1 MKTVVVLIGNSD
13 GKLAQYEWAEFAAQM
28 DTVIGRSATK
38 VHFEG
43 GSAWDAPRQNACWVA
58 EVPADRINALLTEV
72 TEVGRTWRQES
83 AAVLT
88 GDTVF
93 V

>member
-13 GKLAQYEWAEFAAQM
+13 GKLAQHEWAEFAAEM
-28 DTVIGRSATK
+28 DKVVDRSATK
-38 VHFEG
+38 VHFKG

-58 EVPADRINALLTEV
+58 EVPLDRIEGMLTEIAQV
-72 TEVGRTWRQES
+72 RRTWRQES

-88 GDTVF
+88 GDTMF

>member
-13 GKLAQYEWAEFAAQM
+13 GKLAQHEWAEFAAQM
-28 DTVIGRSATK
+28 HTVIGRRTTK
-38 VHFEG
+38 VHFKG

-58 EVPADRINALLTEV
+58 EVPADRIEAMLSEV
-72 TEVGRTWRQES
+72 AEVRRTWRQES